1 MNDEVEDQP
10 SILGTLRPED
20 LPKPKGL
27 RLASSDGRLV
37 LDWSRLRN
45 RGVVEC
51 QVWNGDDDV
60 A

>member
-1 MNDEVEDQP
+1 MNDDVEDEP
-10 SILGTLRPED
+10 SILGNLRVED

-27 RLASSDGRLV
+27 RLAASDGRLV

-51 QVWNGDDDV
+51 QVWGSGDD
-60 A
+60 AA